1 MLPGRGI
8 LFHGAPGCGKT
19 LLARALAGECNLYSP
34 VPVAL
39 FARKGADCL
48 GKYSG
53 EADRNLR
60 LLFAEVGRPF
70 CTQICN
76 CGGKAERTQ
85 QSLLQPCRL
94 PVAKDAF
101 RLLVA
106 GSMQCTTLGID
117 LYRCV

>member
-1 MLPGRGI
+1 MPPGRGI

-19 LLARALAGECNLYSP
+19 LLARALSGECNLHSP

-53 EADRNLR
+53 EAERNLR
-60 LLFAEVGRPF
+60 LLFAEVGLPVCAR
-70 CTQICN
+70 TCN
-76 CGGKAERTQ
+76 CSGKAERTHEP
-85 QSLLQPCRL
+85 LLQSCNL
-94 PVAKDAF
+94 PVAEDAF

-106 GSMQCTTLGID
+106 RSMQCTTPGGD
-117 LYRCV
+117 LCRCV